1 MSIYLMLFIMG
12 AIFTIMGMVM
22 TIVFVSFGQ
31 FGAMALIPLLFVMI
45 GIAFVTGAGLSIQRK
60 KRIVTLGTKY
70 AAKIYSY
77 VPNTSYMVNGEFTV
91 NVKVHYFDRDGIEK
105 EAVIPTEFAK
115 GSGEYPI
122 GMTMDIYEYEGK
134 YSFDKNS
141 VRDEV
146 LPGEAELMDD
156 KPVDRAKIKITA
168 AQCPNCGS
176 SFQATAGYSNKC
188 PFCGSFVNA

>member
-12 AIFTIMGMVM
+12 ALFTIMGMVI
-22 TIVFVSFGQ
+22 TIAFVSVGQ
-31 FGAMALIPLLFVMI
+31 FGAMAMIPLLFVMI
-45 GIAFVTGAGLSIQRK
+45 GIAFVTAAGLSIQRK

-105 EAVIPTEFAK
+105 EAVIPTEFPK

-122 GMTMDIYEYEGK
+122 GMTMDIYEYQGK
-134 YSFDKNS
+134 YGFDKMS

-146 LPGEAELMDD
+146 LPGEEELMDD
-156 KPVDRAKIKITA
+156 KPVDRAQIRITA
-168 AQCPNCGS
+168 AHCPNCGS

-188 PFCGSFVNA
+188 PFCGSSVNA